1 MQFFLDLQIALD
13 DTDNLPNEDQIT
25 RWAQGALQG
34 AGYEASEAELTV
46 RFVDNAEIQDLNKT
60 YRHKDYPTNILS
72 FPFECPDGVEL
83 PLLGDLIIA
92 KAVVEKEA
100 LEQQKTLEEHY
111 AHLIVHGVLHLLG
124 YDHIESEDAT
134 IMEPLEISIVQS
146 LGYDNPYKDEI

>member
-1 MQFFLDLQIALD
+1 MTVYIDFQSSCSN
-13 DTDNLPNEDQIT
+13 TDNLPTLEQLQI
-25 RWAQGALQG
+25 WVQKALSGAQYTQD
-34 AGYEASEAELTV
+34 EAEVTV

-92 KAVVEKEA
+92 KAVVEKES

-124 YDHIESEDAT
+124 YDHIESEDAA

>member
-1 MQFFLDLQIALD
+1 MTVYIDFQSSCSN
-13 DTDNLPNEDQIT
+13 TDNLPTLEQLQI
-25 RWAQGALQG
+25 WVQKALSGAQYTQD
-34 AGYEASEAELTV
+34 EAEVTV

-124 YDHIESEDAT
+124 YDHIESEDAA